1 MMSIA
6 IPSSEADTLLAEM
19 PLWGSEFEHTFA
31 NHAPMVLAALQR
43 IGGTPREMHRF
54 FDHYRRSKK
63 LLPAGSTQA
72 PLNAQTWQAALGVRA
87 REPDL
92 RVFFMAEVEALGI
105 AQALRLTLPFLAPGV
120 AASAFHALMR
130 TAYGVLRDN
139 KQDVA
144 IALAYWAATF
154 LPLPPSRG
162 AKPVTDDPAQVLALT
177 AAITPLHDLQ
187 LHELLWQNIRD
198 STALAE
204 FAPVVDW
211 LEIGPDTM
219 RRMADVAI
227 RLFAATQHFAA
238 LHVVT
243 GLHWIR
249 LIAPYCDQM
258 VLNTML
264 RVFWQAIAALLP
276 ELGFPTLPSDEVVKR
291 WRAIA
296 APEWVDIHAAARQSF
311 EEHDIS
317 IAFSAHEEMRLYGD
331 PLYRVAC
338 ARRLGLIGDYTA

>member
-1 MMSIA
+1 MSLA
-6 IPSSEADTLLAEM
+6 ITPSEADTLLAEM

-31 NHAPMVLAALQR
+31 NHAPMVLAALER
-43 IGGTPREMHRF
+43 IGGTPPEMRRF
-54 FDHYRRSKK
+54 FDHYRHSKQ
-63 LLPAGSTQA
+63 LLPAGSTQT
-72 PLNAQTWQAALGVRA
+72 PLNAQTWQSAIGMRD

-92 RVFFMAEVEALGI
+92 RVFFIAQVDELGI
-105 AQALRLTLPFLAPGV
+105 EQTLKLTLPVLAPGV

-130 TAYGVLRDN
+130 TAYGVLRQN
-139 KQDVA
+139 EQDIG
-144 IALAYWAATF
+144 IALAYWAATY

-162 AKPVTDDPAQVLALT
+162 AKPVTDDPAVVLAMT
-177 AAITPLHDLQ
+177 ATIAPLHDLQ

-198 STALAE
+198 STTVAE

-211 LEIGPDTM
+211 LDVGPDTM
-219 RRMADVAI
+219 ARMADVAI

-249 LIAPYCDQM
+249 LIAPYCAPTTLDT
-258 VLNTML
+258 LL

-276 ELGFPTLPSDEVVKR
+276 ELGFPTMPSDEVVQR
-291 WRAIA
+291 WRMIA
-296 APEWVDIHAAARQSF
+296 TPDWADIHAAARQSF
-311 EEHDIS
+311 DEHDIS
-317 IAFSAHEEMRLYGD
+317 IAFSAHEEMALYGD
-331 PLYRVAC
+331 PLYRVAS

>member
-1 MMSIA
+1 
-6 IPSSEADTLLAEM
+6 M
-19 PLWGSEFEHTFA
+19 PLWSSEFEHTFA
-31 NHAPMVLAALQR
+31 NHAPMVLTALAR
-43 IGGTPREMHRF
+43 IGGTPPEMRRF
-54 FDHYRRSKK
+54 FDHYRHSKQ
-63 LLPAGSTQA
+63 LLPAGSTQT
-72 PLNAQTWQAALGVRA
+72 PLNAQTWQSAIGMRD

-92 RVFFMAEVEALGI
+92 RVFFIAQVEEFGI
-105 AQALRLTLPFLAPGV
+105 APTLRLTLPILAPGI

-130 TAYGVLRDN
+130 TAYGVLRQN
-139 KQDVA
+139 EQDIG
-144 IALAYWAATF
+144 IALAYWAATY

-177 AAITPLHDLQ
+177 AAIAPLHDVQ

-198 STALAE
+198 STALLE

-211 LEIGPDTM
+211 LDIGPDTM
-219 RRMADVAI
+219 ERMADVAI

-249 LIAPYCDQM
+249 LIAPYCDET
-258 VLNTML
+258 VLNMML

-276 ELGFPTLPSDEVVKR
+276 ELGFPTMPSDEVVER
-291 WRAIA
+291 WRALE
-296 APEWVDIHAAARQSF
+296 APHWADIHAAARQSF
-311 EEHDIS
+311 DEHDIS
-317 IAFSAHEEMRLYGD
+317 IAFSAHEEMALYGD